1 MDMLTALMWFC
12 AGFGSR
18 VLYEYLRAR
27 RESRR
32 DQTGT

>member
-18 VLYEYLRAR
+18 VLLEYLRGR
-27 RESRR
+27 RELRR
-32 DQTGT
+32 GKEGA